1 MINDQWCDAKITKII
16 PPTQEEIDK
25 DKEEQEDDD
34 VSNINQDKTMAD
46 KLMYIQNYD
55 TQSYPFCT
63 LLVETFGQSP
73 IFLSQRIRKR
83 H

>member
-34 VSNINQDKTMAD
+34 VSNT
-46 KLMYIQNYD
+46 IQG
-55 TQSYPFCT
+55 SK
-63 LLVETFGQSP
+63 G
-73 IFLSQRIRKR
+73 
-83 H
+83 